1 MIVLPCGNSKCK
13 YINEGVIFLEKT
25 KSRSWL
31 DTSFETKRLK
41 EKDQHPADNK
51 SKGTKSKGKVFEFIA
66 IATIPLVLVL
76 GNSMLIPILPQ
87 MVTEL
92 HISKSQSSFVITLFS
107 LTAAIVIPIAG
118 YLSDR
123 FTRKSVII
131 PSLIVYGAAGILAG
145 FGAVWGSYTIII
157 ISRAIQG
164 IGAAGT
170 APIAMALVGDM
181 YKGGT
186 ESKALGLTEASNGT
200 GKVVSPIIGSLLA
213 IITWY
218 AAFFAFPVFC
228 LLSII
233 AVVWLIKEPAKNKE
247 PKKLKEYISAIGTI
261 LKKKGRW
268 LITAFFAGSLAL
280 FILFGVLF
288 YLSNIL
294 EDPPHNITGVKKGL
308 VLASPLL
315 GMVVTSYTTGS
326 LIKKNGILM
335 RILMNIGLALM
346 TVSLALTIFL
356 SKNLYV
362 FISLLTISSIG
373 TGLLLPCLN
382 TMITGSVEKTERG
395 MITSLYSSLRFF
407 GVALGPPLF
416 GWLMD
421 ISHAAVF
428 ITVSTLSLITLGLVF
443 FLIKPEAKV
452 S

>member
-1 MIVLPCGNSKCK
+1 M
-13 YINEGVIFLEKT
+13 NEGVIILEKT
-25 KSRSWL
+25 KSKSWL
-31 DTSFETKRLK
+31 NTSFESSKRSE
-41 EKDQHPADNK
+41 EKDQYAADNK
-51 SKGTKSKGKVFEFIA
+51 SKETKSKGKISEFIA

-131 PSLIVYGAAGILAG
+131 PSLIIYGAAGILAG
-145 FGAVWGSYTIII
+145 LGAVWGSYTIII

-181 YKGGT
+181 YKGAT
-186 ESKALGLTEASNGT
+186 ESKALGLTEASNGA

-213 IITWY
+213 LITWY
-218 AAFFAFPVFC
+218 AAFFAFPIFC
-228 LLSII
+228 LISII
-233 AVVWLIKEPAKNKE
+233 AVVWLIKEPSKNKE

-261 LKKKGRW
+261 LKNKGRW

-294 EDPPHNITGVKKGL
+294 EDAPHNINGVKKGL
-308 VLASPLL
+308 VLAIPLL

-335 RILMNIGLALM
+335 RVLMNIGLALM
-346 TVSLALTIFL
+346 TLSLALTIFL
-356 SKNLYV
+356 FKNLYV
-362 FISLLTISSIG
+362 FIGLLTISSIG

-407 GVALGPPLF
+407 GVAIGPPLF
-416 GWLMD
+416 GWLME

-428 ITVSTLSLITLGLVF
+428 ITASTLSLITLGLIF